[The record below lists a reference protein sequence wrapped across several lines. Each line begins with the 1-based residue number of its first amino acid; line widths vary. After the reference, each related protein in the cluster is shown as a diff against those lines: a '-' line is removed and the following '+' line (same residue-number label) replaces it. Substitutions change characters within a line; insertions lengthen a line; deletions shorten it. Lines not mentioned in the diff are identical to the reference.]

1 MSERLLRWLLFA
13 LFAALLPLPYYMIEA
28 GRIPAVQLAVFTA
41 FTAPLVWTD
50 PSLTTRTIALLFAVQ
65 TLLYG
70 ALLYIGARAIARR
83 IAPGRRAALFVGVAV
98 ALAALAL
105 LDVYHAPLS
114 HGPSATNWF
123 GIW

>member
-1 MSERLLRWLLFA
+1 MSERTLRWLLVA
-13 LFAALLPLPYYMIEA
+13 LLAALLPLPYYMIEP
-28 GRIPAVQLAVFTA
+28 GRIPALQLAVFTA
-41 FTAPLVWTD
+41 VTAPLMWTD
-50 PSLTTRTIALLFAVQ
+50 PSLTTRTIALLFGVQ

-70 ALLYIGARAIARR
+70 ALLHLVARAIARR
-83 IAPGRRAALFVGVAV
+83 SPPPRRAALLLSIGV

-105 LDVYHAPLS
+105 FDVYRAPLS